1 MGGTASPSA
10 FAVFKLM
17 TISKVVGWITG
28 RSAGFLAP
36 FHRADPRP
44 KDHGE
49 YSRSGPCIAA
59 KAATQCQLMGHSG
72 RNRRLR
78 ERANGNAHQCEAS
91 AAYHEH
97 VTSRPHPGIEKID
110 RIHEPGC
117 GGSKYWPSMTA
128 KSNMPPLKN
137 MSSPISRTDS
147 HDIHRLGDIKLQWEK
162 IDYHKSCA
170 FI

>member
-59 KAATQCQLMGHSG
+59 KGATQCQLMGHSG
-72 RNRRLR
+72 RNRRP
-78 ERANGNAHQCEAS
+78 AS
-91 AAYHEH
+91 APTAMPTNARQAPLTMS
-97 VTSRPHPGIEKID
+97 TSPADHIQESKID

-128 KSNMPPLKN
+128 KSNMPPLKT
-137 MSSPISRTDS
+137 MSTPISRTDS